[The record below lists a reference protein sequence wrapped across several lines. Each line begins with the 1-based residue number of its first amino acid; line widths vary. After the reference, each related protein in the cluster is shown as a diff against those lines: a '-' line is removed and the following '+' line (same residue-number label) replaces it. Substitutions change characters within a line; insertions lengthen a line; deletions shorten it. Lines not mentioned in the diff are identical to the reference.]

1 MDRGSWQAMVY
12 GVARVRHSW
21 VTNTNYNFMPT
32 IEFKN
37 FPFQYY
43 LLLFYFQ
50 ETILLTQVHVLYYL
64 LLKFLLK
71 HSWFTV
77 LCQSLLYSKVIQLY
91 TYIIFNILFY
101 YGLSQDI
108 KYSLVLYSRTLL
120 CICLTYNCLFNTSA
134 TEPQVCSLCLCFV
147 DMFICAVFQIPLVND
162 VIWYLPFSVRL
173 TSVSMILS
181 SCIHVATNGTIFCF
195 YMFE

>member
-1 MDRGSWQAMVY
+1 MDTGSWQAIVY

-21 VTNTNYNFMPT
+21 VTNRNYNFMPT

-50 ETILLTQVHVLYYL
+50 ETILLTQVHVFYYL
-64 LLKFLLK
+64 FLKFLLK

-91 TYIIFNILFY
+91 TYILFNILFY
-101 YGLSQDI
+101 YGLSHDI
-108 KYSLVLYSRTLL
+108 KYSSLCFIVELCCLSVLHIIAYSTHLLQNRKSVLYVCVLW
-120 CICLTYNCLFNTSA
+120 ICS
-134 TEPQVCSLCLCFV
+134 FV
-147 DMFICAVFQIPLVND
+147 PYFRFHL
-162 VIWYLPFSVRL
+162 
-173 TSVSMILS
+173 
-181 SCIHVATNGTIFCF
+181 
-195 YMFE
+195 